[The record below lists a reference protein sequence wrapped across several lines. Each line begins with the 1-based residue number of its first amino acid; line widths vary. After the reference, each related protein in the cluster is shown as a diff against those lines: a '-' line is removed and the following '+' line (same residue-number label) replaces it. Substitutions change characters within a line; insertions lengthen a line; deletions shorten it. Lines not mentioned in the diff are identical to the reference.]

1 MSQDDDL
8 LRLNASLD
16 GEIDVDGSMAFERRL
31 ASDPRLQAEWARQ
44 RALRSAI
51 REQATYFEM
60 PAPLLMRIKQTAGAR
75 PQSGTPTQSPG
86 RGDAAV
92 LTNEGRRRWAVAAAG
107 VLLGAVFSAGLT
119 WRIIEQ
125 GSTRANSEQRIA
137 EDAVAGHIRAIMT
150 DRVVD
155 VANSDQHT
163 VKPWLTARLPYA
175 PPVPD
180 LSAHGFDLAGA
191 RRDVI
196 DGQVVGVLVYR
207 RRQHTI
213 SAFIGPIV
221 GNASS
226 GSIQN
231 RSIRGFNL
239 VEVDRGPMRY
249 WVVSDL
255 NARDLGDFAELLVTG
270 R

>member
-60 PAPLLMRIKQTAGAR
+60 PAPLLMRIKQNAGTR
-75 PQSGTPTQSPG
+75 PQSIVPTRSSRPKG
-86 RGDAAV
+86 ASV

-107 VLLGAVFSAGLT
+107 VLLGAAFGAALT
-119 WRIIEQ
+119 WRIIDP

-213 SAFIGPIV
+213 SAFIRPIA
-221 GNASS
+221 GNAFP
-226 GSIQN
+226 GPMQN
-231 RSIRGFNL
+231 RSIRGFNVAEL
-239 VEVDRGPMRY
+239 ARGGMGY

-270 R
+270 